1 MARTPAVRKKT
12 ETEAYGQ
19 APDATSDYAKIR
31 RYLDARMQELES
43 KRMSWWT
50 HWGQLARYI
59 LPRRYRYLIPPAE
72 WNRGSPI
79 NQNIIDN
86 TGTRAVTTLAS
97 GMMSGMTSPG
107 RPWFRITS
115 PEADIAQDPEA
126 KLWFEEVQ
134 SRMLRVMASSNYYV
148 AKAQQYEDLVVFG
161 TAPML
166 IYEDYDN
173 VIRCYN
179 PAAGEYYCAEGARF
193 SVDTLYRRIT
203 MTVAQTVDEF
213 GEDQCSIGVRQSW
226 QTPGGKDREII
237 VCHAIEP
244 NPDFVADPSH
254 IGPGGEAKQH
264 RFREY
269 FWEFG
274 GNSDKMLRSR
284 GYAEQ
289 PFSCPRWNLIGNDAY
304 GRSPGMDALGD
315 IKQLQLEQKRKAQA
329 IDKIVN
335 PPMLADP
342 SMKNE
347 PASLLPGAV
356 TYASSL
362 NGSVGFRPVY
372 QVNPPLGE
380 LTKDIME
387 VQSRIKDTFFVPL
400 FLMISQLD
408 TVRTATEIDARRQEQ
423 LIQLGPV
430 LERNENEGL
439 APDINRIFQI
449 MARAGLFP
457 QAPDSVA
464 GMPVLKIEYQSML
477 AEAQQAASLA
487 PLERLWAFTGNLAA
501 ALPEALDNLDPDA
514 SVREYADKGRVSP
527 KVVRDPRAVE
537 QIRAKR
543 AQAQQAQDAAAM
555 GGLAAQNAKVL
566 SETQVGGG
574 ANALEVMLGGAAA

>member
-1 MARTPAVRKKT
+1 MARSPRRKT
-12 ETEAYGQ
+12 ETEAL
-19 APDATSDYAKIR
+19 PDSDNAQLR
-31 RYLDARMQELES
+31 RYFDGRMQELEA
-43 KRMSWWT
+43 KRYSWWV

-59 LPRRYRYLIPPAE
+59 LPRRYRYLVPPAE
-72 WNRGSPI
+72 WNRGQPI
-79 NQNIIDN
+79 NQAIIDN

-107 RPWFRITS
+107 RPWFRLTH
-115 PEADIAQDPEA
+115 PEKELADDPQV
-126 KLWFEEVQ
+126 KLWLEEVQ
-134 SRMLRVMASSNYYV
+134 QRMLRVMSSSNYYV

-193 SVDTLYRRIT
+193 SVDTLYRKIT

-213 GEDQCSIGVRQSW
+213 GLENCSDSIRTAWRTAGS
-226 QTPGGKDREII
+226 KDREIVI
-237 VCHAIEP
+237 CHAIEP
-244 NPDFVADPSH
+244 NPDFVTDPSH
-254 IGPGGEAKQH
+254 VGPGGEAMQH
-264 RFREY
+264 RWREY
-269 FWEFG
+269 YWEFG
-274 GNSDKMLRSR
+274 GNADKFLRAV
-284 GYAEQ
+284 GYHEQ

-329 IDKIVN
+329 IDKQVN
-335 PPMLADP
+335 PPMIADP

-356 TYASSL
+356 TYVPSI
-362 NGSVGFRPVY
+362 NNSVGFKPVY
-372 QVNPPLGE
+372 QIPPITGE
-380 LTKDIME
+380 LTKDIAE
-387 VQSRIKDTFFVPL
+387 VQARIKDTFFVPL

-430 LERNENEGL
+430 LERNETEGL

-457 QAPDSVA
+457 PPPEVLMDSRAIKV
-464 GMPVLKIEYQSML
+464 EYSSML
-477 AEAQQAASLA
+477 AEAQQAAQLA
-487 PLERLWAFTGNLAA
+487 PLERLWAFTGNIAA

-514 SVREYADKGRVSP
+514 SVQQYADMSRVSP
-527 KVVRDPRAVE
+527 KVLRDPRKVE
-537 QIRAKR
+537 QIRAQR
-543 AQAQQAQDAAAM
+543 AQQQQGMDAM
-555 GGLAAQNAKVL
+555 GMGSLAAQNAKVL

-574 ANALEVMLGGAAA
+574 ANALEVMLGGARG

>member
-1 MARTPAVRKKT
+1 MARAPRKTDRPDGDQTDSDRVRL
-12 ETEAYGQ
+12 
-19 APDATSDYAKIR
+19 R
-31 RYLDARMQELES
+31 RYLDSRMQSLES
-43 KRMSWWT
+43 KRYSWWV

-107 RPWFRITS
+107 RPWFRLTH
-115 PEADIAQDPEA
+115 PDKEIAGDTDV
-126 KLWFEEVQ
+126 KLWLEDVQ
-134 SRMLRVMASSNYYV
+134 QRMLRVMASSNYYV

-166 IYEDYDN
+166 IYEDNDN

-203 MTVAQTVDEF
+203 MTVAQTVEEF
-213 GEDQCSIGVRQSW
+213 GLEACSESVRNGW
-226 QTPGGKDREII
+226 RTPGGQDREII
-237 VCHAIEP
+237 VCHAVEP
-244 NPDFVADPSH
+244 NPDYVEDPAH
-254 IGPGGEAKQH
+254 PGPGGPAAQH
-264 RFREY
+264 RWREY
-269 FWEFG
+269 YWEYG
-274 GNSDKMLRSR
+274 SASDKLLRSKH
-284 GYAEQ
+284 YEDQ
-289 PFSCPRWNLIGNDAY
+289 PFSCPRWNLIGNDSY

-329 IDKIVN
+329 IDKHVN
-335 PPMLADP
+335 PPMIADP

-356 TYASSL
+356 TYVPTI
-362 NGSVGFRPVY
+362 NGGVGFKPIY
-372 QVNPPLGE
+372 QVAPPIGDMV
-380 LTKDIME
+380 KDIME
-387 VQSRIKDTFFVPL
+387 VQARIRDTFFVPL

-439 APDINRIFQI
+439 APDINRIFSI
-449 MARAGLFP
+449 MARLGMFP
-457 QAPDSVA
+457 PPP
-464 GMPVLKIEYQSML
+464 PVLESSKVIKVEYQSML
-477 AEAQQAASLA
+477 AEAQQAAQLA
-487 PLERLWAFTGNLAA
+487 PLERLWAFTGNISA

-514 SVREYADKGRVSP
+514 SVRQYADLSRVSP
-527 KVVRDPRAVE
+527 KIVRAQRAVDA
-537 QIRAKR
+537 IRQQR
-543 AQAQQAQDAAAM
+543 AAQQQGQNAAAM
-555 GGLAAQNAKVL
+555 GSLAAQNAKVL

-574 ANALEVMLGGAAA
+574 ANALEIMLGGAAA